1 MDDDWGVALFQ
12 DTPTKKRNIT
22 RRYQEMDCED
32 IYSFNMFKKNCI
44 GGSLK
49 CCCPCFQPPPLWRF
63 IRVTPA
69 SQQFDF

>member
-32 IYSFNMFKKNCI
+32 IYSFNMFKKKKLHW
-44 GGSLK
+44 GVFEMLLSVFPTSTSLEVHQGDSSF
-49 CCCPCFQPPPLWRF
+49 PT
-63 IRVTPA
+63 V
-69 SQQFDF
+69 